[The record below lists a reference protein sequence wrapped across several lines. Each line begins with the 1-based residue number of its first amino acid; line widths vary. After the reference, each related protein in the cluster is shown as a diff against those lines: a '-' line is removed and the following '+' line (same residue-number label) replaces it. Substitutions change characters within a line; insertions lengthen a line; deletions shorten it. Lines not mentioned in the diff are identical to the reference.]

1 MLFITSAAVYSLGK
15 KCVINKV
22 IASLGSRVWSE
33 TNFSEQWLV
42 KCWKMQCLV
51 MEKRKTDSPCNLDF
65 FLNTK
70 RWELLT
76 SPLSSL
82 YSFKKKENRTCFL
95 VHKQKSFPSPC
106 PIFSYLKFRM
116 NVSLVRRWGSSE
128 RKVCKA
134 QNKSLFEGQT
144 GWAISSKGIQWAQSS
159 KAAYGWWFLRR
170 QKWGPDAERRN
181 YEIRRM
187 RNHLQISK
195 WNGPKVM
202 SSLLKK

>member
-1 MLFITSAAVYSLGK
+1 
-15 KCVINKV
+15 
-22 IASLGSRVWSE
+22 
-33 TNFSEQWLV
+33 
-42 KCWKMQCLV
+42 

-95 VHKQKSFPSPC
+95 VHKQKRFPSPC

-144 GWAISSKGIQWAQSS
+144 GWAISSKGIYSEHSPPRLPMADDFSEDRNEAQMLKGGIMKFGEWEITCKYQSEMDQRWCPV
-159 KAAYGWWFLRR
+159 YLRS
-170 QKWGPDAERRN
+170 N
-181 YEIRRM
+181 
-187 RNHLQISK
+187 LQIIQ
-195 WNGPKVM
+195 WE
-202 SSLLKK
+202 